1 MPHAAAHC
9 HWHDLQPRP
18 LTTVRGRAFLYTE
31 AARAAPTPKS
41 ARRRRCSAPHSA
53 CGRVRET
60 SESAR
65 CVPRTRSAPPVTL
78 APYLFYTIHRQG
90 FRGGATG
97 HPRWRW
103 FALVARDPGR
113 PRELAVGFAAGT
125 VDTDQTLADT
135 AGFSLGFKFVARPTM
150 RCAQDFISCCAVRL
164 CCWLETQS

>member
-78 APYLFYTIHRQG
+78 SPVIYSSQG
-90 FRGGATG
+90 FRGGAKDYVTG
-97 HPRWRW
+97 DTTFTVRSGNDNRLKIAENLPK
-103 FALVARDPGR
+103 PIGK
-113 PRELAVGFAAGT
+113 GT
-125 VDTDQTLADT
+125 QIQKKRKSTNY
-135 AGFSLGFKFVARPTM
+135 R
-150 RCAQDFISCCAVRL
+150 R
-164 CCWLETQS
+164 